1 VPGSLHSLVAT
12 DDERRRR
19 GLIRRLLPCACR
31 RTVGG
36 RRWRAGRAAFLGL
49 RALLLSRHYKLF
61 TQRLSIAICGVCD
74 VVSQKI
80 VLGVSV
86 EKLVSCIFVWRNIEL
101 PSLFPSF
108 PHCFVSSIDPSP
120 FPFTVSITI
129 VTHCCEHRET
139 FYFHT
144 SVPLRTS
151 NTSNITDGHL
161 HRRSR

>member
-101 PSLFPSF
+101 PSLFPSLLRVIHR
-108 PHCFVSSIDPSP
+108 PITLSLHCLY
-120 FPFTVSITI
+120 
-129 VTHCCEHRET
+129 HHR
-139 FYFHT
+139 H
-144 SVPLRTS
+144 SLLRTS
-151 NTSNITDGHL
+151 
-161 HRRSR
+161 